1 MKRHGVATIYQEID
15 LVDNLTVAENI
26 FLGAELKNRMG
37 MIRAKERKI
46 EISALAFYPNTMDG
60 DLEKR
65 KENICHLKKVIRAS
79 ALLGVYMTTTFI
91 GRDQHKTIEENLA
104 LFDEV

>member
-37 MIRAKERKI
+37 MIRAKEQERQ
-46 EISALAFYPNTMDG
+46 
-60 DLEKR
+60 
-65 KENICHLKKVIRAS
+65 AS
-79 ALLGVYMTTTFI
+79 ETLRL
-91 GRDQHKTIEENLA
+91 QWH
-104 LFDEV
+104 